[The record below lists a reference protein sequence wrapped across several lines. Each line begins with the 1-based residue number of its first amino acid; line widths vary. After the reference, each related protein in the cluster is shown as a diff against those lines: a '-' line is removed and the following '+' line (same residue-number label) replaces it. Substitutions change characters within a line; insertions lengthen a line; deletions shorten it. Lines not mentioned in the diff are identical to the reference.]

1 MITIRWPEWQV
12 FWKGDGGGEGWKGDE
27 AKMRVYMKGARVR
40 VKEGNQIPKAQF
52 LEQKSAV

>member
-1 MITIRWPEWQV
+1 MAGFLEGRWE
-12 FWKGDGGGEGWKGDE
+12 GGGGWKGDE

>member
-1 MITIRWPEWQV
+1 MAGFLEGRW
-12 FWKGDGGGEGWKGDE
+12 GGGGWKGDE
-27 AKMRVYMKGARVR
+27 AKMRVYMKGARGR

>member
-1 MITIRWPEWQV
+1 MAGFLEGRW
-12 FWKGDGGGEGWKGDE
+12 GGGGWKGVE
-27 AKMRVYMKGARVR
+27 ANMRVYMKGARVR

>member
-12 FWKGDGGGEGWKGDE
+12 FWKGDGGGGGWKGDD
-27 AKMRVYMKGARVR
+27 KMRVYMKGARVR

>member
-1 MITIRWPEWQV
+1 MAGFLEGRW
-12 FWKGDGGGEGWKGDE
+12 GGRGWKGDD
-27 AKMRVYMKGARVR
+27 KMRVYMKGARVR

>member
-1 MITIRWPEWQV
+1 MAGFLEGRW
-12 FWKGDGGGEGWKGDE
+12 GGGSWKGDE